1 MRSFDLSVGVKI
13 QKFVDKKTFVKSS
26 HSHPYYEFVYV
37 RHASFNYLI
46 GDEIVSPVNNSIILV
61 DKNTIHKALY
71 ADTDIDTYI
80 IVQFY
85 GNLIDEELR
94 ENLEKL
100 FTNRLLTL
108 SDKDMVLIDFLINKI
123 YKESKRNNYGI
134 MLKYQL
140 HELIALFYRISLT
153 NNTVSQPAIP
163 SIMERAISYINE
175 NLFTQNGQE
184 ITLQSISDK
193 FHMSPFSFSKMFKR
207 ESGIGFKE
215 YIISAKILQ
224 SKKLLASTD
233 HSITEIAFLSGF
245 TDSNYFASVF
255 KKYES
260 VTPSEYAKFIKKY
273 NWYGMNICAIVDF
286 V

>member
-94 ENLEKL
+94 EN
-100 FTNRLLTL
+100 
-108 SDKDMVLIDFLINKI
+108 
-123 YKESKRNNYGI
+123 
-134 MLKYQL
+134 
-140 HELIALFYRISLT
+140 
-153 NNTVSQPAIP
+153 
-163 SIMERAISYINE
+163 
-175 NLFTQNGQE
+175 
-184 ITLQSISDK
+184 
-193 FHMSPFSFSKMFKR
+193 
-207 ESGIGFKE
+207 
-215 YIISAKILQ
+215 
-224 SKKLLASTD
+224 
-233 HSITEIAFLSGF
+233 
-245 TDSNYFASVF
+245 
-255 KKYES
+255 
-260 VTPSEYAKFIKKY
+260 
-273 NWYGMNICAIVDF
+273 
-286 V
+286 

>member
-1 MRSFDLSVGVKI
+1 MRNFDLPSGIKI

-26 HSHPYYEFVYV
+26 HSHPYYEFLYV

-46 GDEIVSPVNNSIILV
+46 EDEIVSPVNNSIILV

-85 GNLIDEELR
+85 GSLIEDELKADL
-94 ENLEKL
+94 ENLFK
-100 FTNRLLTL
+100 NRILTL
-108 SDKDMVLIDFLINKI
+108 SDKDMVLIDFLMNKA
-123 YKESKRNNYGI
+123 YKESKERKNNRMA

-140 HELIALFYRISLT
+140 HELIEILYRISV
-153 NNTVSQPAIP
+153 NNKTGPSPSAPSTMEKAIT
-163 SIMERAISYINE
+163 YINE
-175 NLFTQNGQE
+175 NLFSQNGPE
-184 ITLQSISDK
+184 ITLQSVADQ
-193 FHMSPFSFSKMFKR
+193 FHMSPYSFSKMFKR

-224 SKKLLASTD
+224 AKKLLASTD
-233 HSITEIAFLSGF
+233 YPITEIAFLSGF
-245 TDSNYFASVF
+245 TDSNYFSSVF

-260 VTPSEYAKFIKKY
+260 VTPSEYSKFIKKY
-273 NWYGMNICAIVDF
+273 N
-286 V
+286 

>member
-1 MRSFDLSVGVKI
+1 MRNFDLPSGIKI

-26 HSHPYYEFVYV
+26 HSHPYYEFLYV

-46 GDEIVSPVNNSIILV
+46 EDEIVSPVNNSIILV

-85 GNLIDEELR
+85 GSLIEDELKADL
-94 ENLEKL
+94 ENLFK
-100 FTNRLLTL
+100 NRILTL
-108 SDKDMVLIDFLINKI
+108 SDKDMVLIDFLMNKA
-123 YKESKRNNYGI
+123 YKESKERKNNRTA

-140 HELIALFYRISLT
+140 HELIEILYRISV
-153 NNTVSQPAIP
+153 NNKTDFSPSAPSVMEKAIT
-163 SIMERAISYINE
+163 YINE
-175 NLFTQNGQE
+175 NLFSQSAPE
-184 ITLQSISDK
+184 ITLQSVADQ
-193 FHMSPFSFSKMFKR
+193 FHMSPYSFSKMFKR

-224 SKKLLASTD
+224 AKKLLASTD
-233 HSITEIAFLSGF
+233 YPITEIAFLSGF
-245 TDSNYFASVF
+245 TDSNYFSSVF

-260 VTPSEYAKFIKKY
+260 VTPSEYSKFIKKY
-273 NWYGMNICAIVDF
+273 N
-286 V
+286 